1 MKLTFLGTGAGSPS
15 LTRNV
20 SSLGLQWPQRASL
33 WLFDAGE
40 GTQQQVLRSALKLSQ
55 LEQIWVTHLHG
66 DHVFGLPGL
75 LASRSSAQDVQTP
88 VTIFGPAGLEEW
100 LRVTLRLT
108 ATGLKFPLQFVAVSE
123 GLVYEDETREVYC
136 RRLNH
141 RVTSYGYAVREKP
154 RPGTFDAEAAAALGV
169 PFGPQF
175 GVLKAGGSVTF
186 PDGRIVDG
194 KTLVGPLRPGRTVV
208 ICGDTGVTPAAVAL
222 AQGADVLVHEA
233 TFTSDQQDRA
243 VAAGHS
249 TAAEAAI
256 VARDAGVGA
265 LILTHI
271 SARYESETPP
281 HASDLLAEASAIFPN
296 TRLAHDFWTYELGT
310 GTGSAGLLLNES
322 RGD

>member
-55 LEQIWVTHLHG
+55 LEQIYVSHLHG

-75 LASRSSAQDVQTP
+75 LASRSAAQDVQTP
-88 VTIFGPAGLEEW
+88 VTIFGPQGLEEW
-100 LRVTLRLT
+100 LRMTLRLT
-108 ATGLKFPLQFVAVSE
+108 ATGLKFPLQFVTSTD
-123 GLVYEDETREVYC
+123 GLIYEDDTREVHC

-141 RVTSYGYAVREKP
+141 RVTSYGYAASEKP
-154 RPGTFDAEAAAALGV
+154 RPGTFDAAQAAALGI
-169 PFGPQF
+169 PFGPLF
-175 GVLKAGGSVTF
+175 GRLKAGEIITL
-186 PDGRIVDG
+186 PDGLVVDG
-194 KTLVGPLRPGRTVV
+194 STLVGSPRPGRKIV
-208 ICGDTGVTPAAVAL
+208 ICGDTGVTPAAAEL

-233 TFTSDQQDRA
+233 TFLTEQSERA

-256 VARDAGVGA
+256 VARNAGVGT

-271 SARYESETPP
+271 SARYESDSQPR
-281 HASDLLAEASAIFPN
+281 SGDLLAEAQAIFPR
-296 TRLAHDFWTYELGT
+296 TLLAHDFWTYEVPG
-310 GTGSAGLLLNES
+310 
-322 RGD
+322 